1 MEEGSGVLRRG
12 RGLLVTSIGVAIFLA
27 YLAWSNPFR
36 VLTEVGRFDPI
47 TFLLAVLLNY
57 AGLFFFALSWFL
69 LLKVLGVGV
78 SAWRAVQAT
87 FVSLFVVWMIP
98 IPVGTEIIRAY
109 LVRGEENSDAGKAIA
124 SVVVHKAY
132 YNVAFGVL
140 IGAAAL
146 MVTVLRGGTIP
157 VRPELV
163 WFVVA
168 FAVVSS
174 ILFGMLLSPSL
185 LGWAYGRSPE
195 WLRLRLFDRFSDPKL
210 GEGGFSQVIVEID
223 SAVQGLRSRPAH
235 NLLSLLMVAFHW
247 STGSVTAYMVALS
260 LGRRIDFWVIV
271 LIYAVI
277 EFIQQLNILI
287 PSGLGVVDAG
297 LTGAFVL
304 IGIPLPLAAAI
315 SLLTRLA
322 TYWFELVL
330 CAVVS
335 FRYGYRESLREYLE

>member
-1 MEEGSGVLRRG
+1 MLRRG
-12 RGLLVTSIGVAIFLA
+12 RGLLVTSLGVVVFLV

-36 VLTEVGRFDPI
+36 VLMEVGRFDLV
-47 TFLLAVLLNY
+47 TFLIAVLLNY

-78 SAWRAVQAT
+78 SVWRAVQAT

-132 YNVAFGVL
+132 YNIAFGVL

-168 FAVVSS
+168 FAAASS
-174 ILFGMLLSPSL
+174 VLFGLVLTPRLLR
-185 LGWAYGRSPE
+185 WVYGRIPG
-195 WLRLRLFDRFSDPKL
+195 WMRLRLFERYSDPRL
-210 GEGGFSQVIVEID
+210 ENEAFVQVIDEIE
-223 SAVQGLRSRPAH
+223 SAVQALRSRPAH
-235 NLLSLLMVAFHW
+235 NLLSILMVAFHW

-260 LGRRIDFWVIV
+260 LGRRIDFWVVV

-304 IGIPLPLAAAI
+304 VGVPLSLASAI
-315 SLLTRLA
+315 SLLTRMA